1 VPSGTARR
9 ADFDEDHH
17 NDGDIPEPTT
27 QTMETEMKKL
37 MIAAVAATVA
47 LQASFAP
54 AAEARGLGLG
64 VGLGV
69 GLGAGLLMG
78 QMQRQQAM
86 QQQQMYEAKRRQEIA
101 RMRAAEMQR
110 QKAAAIAEAR
120 AKAVAEAKA
129 KAEAEA
135 KAKLADGGELPTP
148 AGKTP
153 VNQTADATVSSALVA
168 ADTTLLKAKTG
179 GNATEIAD
187 EPAKATGNGKG
198 KTKIADCRKFVPS
211 VGMTINVPCN

>member
-1 VPSGTARR
+1 
-9 ADFDEDHH
+9 
-17 NDGDIPEPTT
+17 
-27 QTMETEMKKL
+27 MKKL

-47 LQASFAP
+47 LQASFVP

-78 QMQRQQAM
+78 QMQRQHAM

-135 KAKLADGGELPTP
+135 KAKLADGGELPVP
-148 AGKTP
+148 AGKP
-153 VNQTADATVSSALVA
+153 PANQTADATVSSALVA
-168 ADTTLLKAKTG
+168 ADTTRLAAQTG
-179 GNATEIAD
+179 GNATEIGE
-187 EPAKATGNGKG
+187 EPAKGKG